1 MGNLRFLVSAIL
13 ASLVLS
19 CLADQS
25 EQMFRKSHSIV
36 KKAEVLREISELCW

>member
-19 CLADQS
+19 SLADQS
-25 EQMFRKSHSIV
+25 EQIFRKSHSIV
-36 KKAEVLREISELCW
+36 EKAEVPREISELSW